1 MLRTGIGA
9 LLFVWTIAA
18 VGAARADTILAPGD
32 PIVGI
37 HNTFAGGNSTTST
50 SGTGAGQYPSGEA
63 PEKGIDNSVDTK
75 YLNFGYGTGDNAG
88 FNTGFFVTPAYGAS
102 IVTAI
107 RFATA
112 NDGNA
117 RDPLT
122 ITLEG
127 SSATGSDLELGSSWS
142 PIYSGPSGLLN
153 FADSRKAWG
162 DTVNFGNTA
171 AYTSYRLLVTSHRGA
186 ANSMQFSEVQFF
198 GSPVPEP
205 SSLLL
210 TGLAAIAL
218 FGFIRCRR

>member
-1 MLRTGIGA
+1 MLRIRIGA
-9 LLFVWTIAA
+9 LLFAWTIAA
-18 VGAARADTILAPGD
+18 VGAVRADTILAPGD

-37 HNTFAGGNSTTST
+37 HNTFVGGNSTTSLPG
-50 SGTGAGQYPSGEA
+50 SGAGTFPDGEA
-63 PEKGIDNSVDTK
+63 PLKGIDNSVDSK

-107 RFATA
+107 QFATA
-112 NDGNA
+112 NDGDA

-127 SSATGSDLELGSSWS
+127 SNAIGTDLELGSSWS

-153 FADSRKAWG
+153 FAASRKTWG
-162 DTVNFGNTA
+162 DTVSFGNTA

-186 ANSMQFSEVQFF
+186 ANSMQFSEVQLF

-210 TGLAAIAL
+210 TGLAALGL